1 MRGKTS
7 AVQNAKQKAKTTKPR
22 RKEELIHMKFTVEKR
37 LLNEAVTNLQR
48 AVSSKT
54 SIPALE
60 GILIRSE
67 ENRLILT
74 AYDLE
79 IGMQTELPAIISA
92 PGAIILTAKLFA
104 EIVRRSPDEDITID
118 VDDRNTAT
126 ITSGV
131 SCFTIIGMDSAEF
144 PELPKIT
151 DADTIKMPQELLKS
165 MIRQTLFAVAD
176 STAKPIHQGSL
187 FKIENGNLDV
197 VSVDGYRLALRREAI
212 NYANNTEFVVPGKT
226 LSEVLK
232 LLKDSE
238 GEVEICPSR
247 RHILFRIDNY
257 TVISALLEGE
267 FLDYKSALPKD
278 KKTEVTVSTRTM
290 IESVERVSLLI
301 TDRLKSPVRC
311 VIGEDTVKLFCT
323 TTMGRAT
330 DQISAEISGDQLEIG
345 FNNKYLLDALRAAET
360 DEVRLQLGGPIS
372 PMLVLPKEG
381 DAFSCRYACAAK
393 CDRCFTRCPPFT
405 DKCYDFRE
413 TLTCEAL
420 TPKSKV

>member
-1 MRGKTS
+1 MRGKTF

-226 LSEVLK
+226 LAEVLK

-323 TTMGRAT
+323 TTMAVPPTRFRRKFPETSLKSVSITNICSMHSAQRRPTKFNCSSAARSARCSFCRRRAT
-330 DQISAEISGDQLEIG
+330 CFRSS
-345 FNNKYLLDALRAAET
+345 
-360 DEVRLQLGGPIS
+360 
-372 PMLVLPKEG
+372 
-381 DAFSCRYACAAK
+381 SCRCGCAAK
-393 CDRCFTRCPPFT
+393 CD
-405 DKCYDFRE
+405 
-413 TLTCEAL
+413 
-420 TPKSKV
+420 

>member
-1 MRGKTS
+1 M
-7 AVQNAKQKAKTTKPR
+7 
-22 RKEELIHMKFTVEKR
+22 
-37 LLNEAVTNLQR
+37 LNEAVTNLQR
-48 AVSSKT
+48 DGFPPKT

-67 ENRLILT
+67 AKTASILT

-212 NYANNTEFVVPGKT
+212 NYANNTEFVVPGKDT
-226 LSEVLK
+226 LPKYSSS
-232 LLKDSE
+232 LKDSE

-247 RHILFRIDNY
+247 RHNFVPHR
-257 TVISALLEGE
+257 
-267 FLDYKSALPKD
+267 
-278 KKTEVTVSTRTM
+278 
-290 IESVERVSLLI
+290 
-301 TDRLKSPVRC
+301 
-311 VIGEDTVKLFCT
+311 
-323 TTMGRAT
+323 
-330 DQISAEISGDQLEIG
+330 
-345 FNNKYLLDALRAAET
+345 
-360 DEVRLQLGGPIS
+360 
-372 PMLVLPKEG
+372 
-381 DAFSCRYACAAK
+381 
-393 CDRCFTRCPPFT
+393 
-405 DKCYDFRE
+405 
-413 TLTCEAL
+413 
-420 TPKSKV
+420 

>member
-1 MRGKTS
+1 MRGKAF
-7 AVQNAKQKAKTTKPR
+7 AVQNTKQKTKTTKPR

-67 ENRLILT
+67 ENRLVLT

-247 RHILFRIDNY
+247 RILFHIDNY

-381 DAFSCRYACAAK
+381 DAFSFLVLPVRL
-393 CDRCFTRCPPFT
+393 RS
-405 DKCYDFRE
+405 E
-413 TLTCEAL
+413 M
-420 TPKSKV
+420 